1 MTVCSG
7 CSRIYPYLD
16 TERCMPCTN
25 TPRTGKPIHEWP
37 ICLECGSCFEFLAGN
52 TCGACVKRAA
62 NPAPQTQGAPTVVIH
77 APVVTQPPMSQCDPP
92 GDDVR
97 YAMTHPVNVREHGTK
112 GGTSTINPYL
122 VPPTTFQLDDALLE
136 SSNDVSHL
144 ILSYSLNKA
153 VFSIAPCSEG
163 FPCDA
168 QFQNRIR
175 RCNCSS

>member
-1 MTVCSG
+1 VDVPAFILISIPKGVCHAQIPLELASQSMNG
-7 CSRIYPYLD
+7 RYVLSVALALNFWQAIHVVHVS
-16 TERCMPCTN
+16 N
-25 TPRTGKPIHEWP
+25 AQPIP
-37 ICLECGSCFEFLAGN
+37 
-52 TCGACVKRAA
+52 
-62 NPAPQTQGAPTVVIH
+62 PQTQGAPTVVIH

-163 FPCDA
+163 FLCDA